1 MNLKKTIV
9 ATLIASGML
18 AALTGPIPAGAE
30 AAQETQQEQQSDSK
44 KVPIDKKLLPKL
56 QKAVKQFAGKE
67 IKLQDVGEF
76 DNEARTVVEV
86 KSEDGNYRAYFEHKS
101 GRIWSVSGNTTID
114 KIGKK
119 DQDEIL
125 KTLKGMHSKKTYAF
139 DKEVVMFAGYDDK
152 KEKLTEHITYQL
164 RGKDF
169 TVSLGSDSGGLQKE
183 RFDINIKFEKKELD
197 SKLLKTAAEAVKT
210 ALEHEFDVTEAA
222 LVYTGARGN
231 SWVLEDDNAMVY
243 VEAKTGKATNFFH
256 HARKQVTTNKV
267 ITEKEAKE
275 KVAPIAKKLFNI
287 DISKSEVKWDSLY
300 KDYCFFIENKG
311 TVVRAALDADKNV
324 VYLKSGDNAAHG
336 GDGV

>member
-1 MNLKKTIV
+1 MNFKKSIV

-101 GRIWSVSGNTTID
+101 GRIWGVSGDTTID

-119 DQDEIL
+119 DKDEIL
-125 KTLKGMHSKKTYAF
+125 KILKGMYSKKTYQF
-139 DKEVVMFAGYDDK
+139 DKEVVMYTNYDDK
-152 KEKLTEHITYQL
+152 NEKLTEHITYQL

-169 TVSLGSDSGGLQKE
+169 TVSLDTLPQDKRMYGV
-183 RFDINIKFEKKELD
+183 NIKFDKKELD
-197 SKLLKTAAEAVKT
+197 SKLLKTAAEAVKM
-210 ALEHEFDVTEAA
+210 ALDHELNVTEAT
-222 LVYTGARGN
+222 LVYTGDRGN

-243 VEAKTGKATNFFH
+243 VEAKTGKATNFYH

-275 KVAPIAKKLFNI
+275 KIAPIAKKLFNI

-300 KDYCFFIENKG
+300 KDYCFFIQNKG

>member
-18 AALTGPIPAGAE
+18 AALAGPIPAGAE

-76 DNEARTVVEV
+76 DNEARTVIEV
-86 KSEDGNYRAYFEHKS
+86 KSEDGNYRAYFQHKS
-101 GRIWSVSGNTTID
+101 GRIWGVSGDTTID

-119 DQDEIL
+119 DKDEIL
-125 KTLKGMHSKKTYAF
+125 KILKGMYSKKTYKF
-139 DKEVVMFAGYDDK
+139 DKEVVMYTNYDDK
-152 KEKLTEHITYQL
+152 NEKLTDHITYQL
-164 RGKDF
+164 RGTDF
-169 TVSLGSDSGGLQKE
+169 TVSLDTWPQDKRLYGA
-183 RFDINIKFEKKELD
+183 NIKFDKKELD

-210 ALEHEFDVTEAA
+210 ALDHDFDVTEAA
-222 LVYTGARGN
+222 LVYTGDRGN

-275 KVAPIAKKLFNI
+275 KIAPIAKKLFNI

>member
-1 MNLKKTIV
+1 MNMKKAIV
-9 ATLIASGML
+9 ATLVVSSML
-18 AALTGPIPAGAE
+18 TALAGPIPAGAE
-30 AAQETQQEQQSDSK
+30 AAQDNQQEQQQTDSK
-44 KVPIDKKLLPKL
+44 KVQIDKKLVPKL

-67 IKLQDVGEF
+67 IKLRDVGEF
-76 DNEARTVVEV
+76 SNEARTVVEV

-101 GRIWSVSGNTTID
+101 GRIWSVSGDTTID

-119 DQDEIL
+119 DKDEIL
-125 KTLKGMHSKKTYAF
+125 KILKGMYAKKKYTF
-139 DKEVVMFAGYDDK
+139 DKEVVMFTNYDDK

-164 RGKDF
+164 RGKNF
-169 TVSLGSDSGGLQKE
+169 TVSLDTWPQDKRVYGV
-183 RFDINIKFEKKELD
+183 NIKFDKKELD
-197 SKLLKTAAEAVKT
+197 SKLLKTSAEAVKT
-210 ALEHEFDVTEAA
+210 ALDHVFDVTEAA
-222 LVYTGARGN
+222 LVYTGDRGN
-231 SWVLEDDNAMVY
+231 TWVLEDDNAMVY
-243 VEAKTGKATNFFH
+243 VEAKTGRATNFYH

-275 KVAPIAKKLFNI
+275 KVAPIAKELFNI

-300 KDYCFFIENKG
+300 KDYCFFIQNKG

>member
-1 MNLKKTIV
+1 MNFKKAVV
-9 ATLIASGML
+9 ATLVVSGML
-18 AALTGPIPAGAE
+18 AALAGPIPAGAE
-30 AAQETQQEQQSDSK
+30 AAQEKQQEQQSDSK
-44 KVPIDKKLLPKL
+44 KVTIDKKLLPKL

-67 IKLQDVGEF
+67 MKLQDVGEF

-101 GRIWSVSGNTTID
+101 GRIWGVSGDTTID

-119 DQDEIL
+119 DKDEIL
-125 KTLKGMHSKKTYAF
+125 KILKGMYSKKTYKF
-139 DKEVVMFAGYDDK
+139 DKEVVMYTNYDDK
-152 KEKLTEHITYQL
+152 NEKFTDHITYQL

-169 TVSLGSDSGGLQKE
+169 TVSLDTWPQDKRLYGVNI
-183 RFDINIKFEKKELD
+183 RFDKKELD

-210 ALEHEFDVTEAA
+210 ALDHDFDVTEAA
-222 LVYTGARGN
+222 LVYTGDRGN

-243 VEAKTGKATNFFH
+243 VEAKTGKATNFYH
-256 HARKQVTTNKV
+256 HARKQVTTSKV

-300 KDYCFFIENKG
+300 KDYCFFIQNKG

>member
-9 ATLIASGML
+9 ATLVVSGML
-18 AALTGPIPAGAE
+18 TALAGPIPAGAE
-30 AAQETQQEQQSDSK
+30 AAQNKQQEQQQSDSK
-44 KVPIDKKLLPKL
+44 KVPIDKKLVPKL

-67 IKLQDVGEF
+67 VKLQDVGEF
-76 DNEARTVVEV
+76 DNEARTVIEV

-101 GRIWSVSGNTTID
+101 GRIWGVSGDTTID
-114 KIGKK
+114 QIGKK

-125 KTLKGMHSKKTYAF
+125 KILKGMYSKKTYAF
-139 DKEVVMFAGYDDK
+139 DEEVVMYTNYDDK
-152 KEKLTEHITYQL
+152 NEKLTEHITYQL
-164 RGKDF
+164 RGTDF
-169 TVSLGSDSGGLQKE
+169 TVSLDTWPQDKRLYGA
-183 RFDINIKFEKKELD
+183 NIKFVKKELD

-210 ALEHEFDVTEAA
+210 ALDHEFDVKEAT
-222 LVYTGARGN
+222 LVYTGDRGN

-243 VEAKTGKATNFFH
+243 VEAKTGKATNFYH
-256 HARKQVTTNKV
+256 HARKQVTTTKV

-275 KVAPIAKKLFNI
+275 KIAPIAKKLFNI

-300 KDYCFFIENKG
+300 KDYCFFIQNKG

>member
-1 MNLKKTIV
+1 MNLKKAIV

-18 AALTGPIPAGAE
+18 TALAGPIPAGAE
-30 AAQETQQEQQSDSK
+30 AAKETQQEQQSDSK

-67 IKLQDVGEF
+67 IKLQEVGEF
-76 DNEARTVVEV
+76 DNEPRTVVEV
-86 KSEDGNYRAYFEHKS
+86 KSEDGSYRAYFEHKS
-101 GRIWSVSGNTTID
+101 GRIWGVSGDTTID

-119 DQDEIL
+119 DKDEIL
-125 KTLKGMHSKKTYAF
+125 KILKGMYSKKTYQF
-139 DKEVVMFAGYDDK
+139 DKEVVMYTNYDDK
-152 KEKLTEHITYQL
+152 NEKLTEHITYQL

-169 TVSLGSDSGGLQKE
+169 TVSLDTWPQDKRLYGA
-183 RFDINIKFEKKELD
+183 NIKFDKKELD
-197 SKLLKTAAEAVKT
+197 LKLLKTAAEAVKT
-210 ALEHEFDVTEAA
+210 ALDHDFDVTEAA
-222 LVYTGARGN
+222 LVYTGDRGN
-231 SWVLEDDNAMVY
+231 SWVLEDGNAMVY
-243 VEAKTGKATNFFH
+243 VEAKTGKATNFYH